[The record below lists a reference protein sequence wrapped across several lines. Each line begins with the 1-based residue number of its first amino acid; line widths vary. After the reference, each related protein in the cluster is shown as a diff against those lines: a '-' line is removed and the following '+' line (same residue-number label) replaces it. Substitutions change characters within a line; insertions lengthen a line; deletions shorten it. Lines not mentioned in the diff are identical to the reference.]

1 MNALDRTFV
10 SSGSSHCPLLNLSC
24 DWFNY
29 NDSLKLHQCVGNKG
43 MKKKNLVLH
52 LLINENYFLPVTV
65 KQSLKI
71 ILSKKQVEKLSLHTG
86 K

>member
-1 MNALDRTFV
+1 MSALDKSFV

-43 MKKKNLVLH
+43 M
-52 LLINENYFLPVTV
+52 
-65 KQSLKI
+65 
-71 ILSKKQVEKLSLHTG
+71 EKESCPTFVD